1 MKRYI
6 ARRLLWLIPTLLLVT
21 FLVYVA
27 LRLGTNPV
35 ESYKR
40 ANARASKKKIQ
51 QYIELNGL
59 YDGAF
64 GYVRGYFKWL
74 GGFLTGDWAPS
85 IKGRTPVWPNL
96 KDALANSLRLGITA
110 SIVGIFVGNLFGVL
124 AALRPGRLR
133 DTAVNTGALIG
144 LAIPPFVSAL
154 LLQLLFSIYWQKWFG
169 YSLFPTSGVY
179 PPGHQGFD
187 LALMLKHMALPVV
200 VVAIQTIASYSRYM
214 RSSLLDVLNSDY
226 LRTARSKGINERQV
240 LLKHS
245 LRNALIPVTTLIFL
259 DIGAIVG
266 GLIITEGLFE
276 YPGMGRFFLVA
287 YGNGD
292 FPQLMPFM
300 VIIVGSVV
308 VFNLLADIVYA
319 RLDPRIKLV

>member
-6 ARRLLWLIPTLLLVT
+6 TRRLLWLIPTLLLVT

-96 KDALANSLRLGITA
+96 KDALANSLRLGVTA

-226 LRTARSKGINERQV
+226 LRTARSKGISERQV

>member
-1 MKRYI
+1 
-6 ARRLLWLIPTLLLVT
+6 
-21 FLVYVA
+21 
-27 LRLGTNPV
+27 
-35 ESYKR
+35 
-40 ANARASKKKIQ
+40 
-51 QYIELNGL
+51 
-59 YDGAF
+59 
-64 GYVRGYFKWL
+64 
-74 GGFLTGDWAPS
+74 
-85 IKGRTPVWPNL
+85 VWPNL

-110 SIVGIFVGNLFGVL
+110 SIVGIFVGTLFGVL

-226 LRTARSKGINERQV
+226 LRTARSKGISERQV

>member
-1 MKRYI
+1 
-6 ARRLLWLIPTLLLVT
+6 VT

-226 LRTARSKGINERQV
+226 LRTARSKGISERQV

>member
-27 LRLGTNPV
+27 LRLGTDPV

-96 KDALANSLRLGITA
+96 KDALANSLRLGVTA

-187 LALMLKHMALPVV
+187 LPLMLKHMALPVV

-226 LRTARSKGINERQV
+226 LRTARSKGISERQV

>member
-96 KDALANSLRLGITA
+96 KDALANSLRLGVTA

-226 LRTARSKGINERQV
+226 LRTARSKGISERQV

>member
-1 MKRYI
+1 MKRYV

-96 KDALANSLRLGITA
+96 KDALANSLRLGVTA

-133 DTAVNTGALIG
+133 DTA
-144 LAIPPFVSAL
+144 
-154 LLQLLFSIYWQKWFG
+154 
-169 YSLFPTSGVY
+169 
-179 PPGHQGFD
+179 
-187 LALMLKHMALPVV
+187 
-200 VVAIQTIASYSRYM
+200 
-214 RSSLLDVLNSDY
+214 
-226 LRTARSKGINERQV
+226 
-240 LLKHS
+240 
-245 LRNALIPVTTLIFL
+245 
-259 DIGAIVG
+259 
-266 GLIITEGLFE
+266 
-276 YPGMGRFFLVA
+276 
-287 YGNGD
+287 
-292 FPQLMPFM
+292 
-300 VIIVGSVV
+300 
-308 VFNLLADIVYA
+308 
-319 RLDPRIKLV
+319 

>member
-1 MKRYI
+1 
-6 ARRLLWLIPTLLLVT
+6 VT

-27 LRLGTNPV
+27 LRLGTDPV

-96 KDALANSLRLGITA
+96 KDALANSLRLGVTA
-110 SIVGIFVGNLFGVL
+110 SILGIVVGNLFGVL

-187 LALMLKHMALPVV
+187 LLLMLKHMALPVV

-226 LRTARSKGINERQV
+226 LRTARSKGISERQV

>member
-1 MKRYI
+1 VKRYI

>member
-1 MKRYI
+1 MRRYI

-27 LRLGTNPV
+27 LRLGTDPV

-96 KDALANSLRLGITA
+96 KDALANSLRLGVTA
-110 SIVGIFVGNLFGVL
+110 SILGIVVGNLFGVL

-187 LALMLKHMALPVV
+187 LLLMLKHMALPVV

-226 LRTARSKGINERQV
+226 LRTARSKGISERQV

>member
-27 LRLGTNPV
+27 LRLGTDPV

-96 KDALANSLRLGITA
+96 KDALANSLRLGVTA
-110 SIVGIFVGNLFGVL
+110 SILGIVVGNLFGVL

-187 LALMLKHMALPVV
+187 LLLMLKHMALPVV

-226 LRTARSKGINERQV
+226 LRTARSKGISERQV

>member
-1 MKRYI
+1 VKRYV

-226 LRTARSKGINERQV
+226 LRTARSKGISERQV

>member
-1 MKRYI
+1 
-6 ARRLLWLIPTLLLVT
+6 VT

-96 KDALANSLRLGITA
+96 KDALANSLRLGVTA

-226 LRTARSKGINERQV
+226 LRTARSKGISERQV

>member
-1 MKRYI
+1 VKRYI

-96 KDALANSLRLGITA
+96 KDALANSLRLGVTA

-226 LRTARSKGINERQV
+226 LRTARSKGISERQV

>member
-1 MKRYI
+1 MKRYV

-226 LRTARSKGINERQV
+226 LRTARSKGISERQV

>member
-226 LRTARSKGINERQV
+226 LRTARSKGISERQV